1 MSENAPAG
9 RSAAIRCLTSIDSG
23 IAFVERQILAISVM
37 LMAINTVANVIAR
50 IGFSSSLFFAEEF
63 NQFLIVLVTFVGAS
77 TAARYGR
84 HIRMSAI
91 TDILPEKPRKV
102 MMTIIAIVTAALL
115 FALMVFSISYLLSLY
130 ESNRLTPSLRLPV
143 YIIYSFV
150 PLGLF
155 LTAIQ
160 YVFAAAANILSP
172 GVHLSYTVKDVES
185 DGQSSM

>member
-9 RSAAIRCLTSIDSG
+9 SSAAVRCLTYIDSR

-37 LMAINTVANVIAR
+37 LMAINTVSNVIAR

-63 NQFLIVLVTFVGAS
+63 NRFLIVLVTFVGAS

-91 TDILPEKPRKV
+91 TDILPDKPRKV
-102 MMTIIAIVTAALL
+102 MMTIIALVTAALL
-115 FALMVFSISYLLSLY
+115 FALAIFSISYLLSLY
-130 ESNRLTPSLRLPV
+130 QSNRLTPSLRIPV
-143 YIIYSFV
+143 YLIYSFV
-150 PLGLF
+150 PLGLL
-155 LTAIQ
+155 LTAVQ
-160 YVFAAAANILSP
+160 YVFAAAANILRP

-185 DGQSSM
+185 DGSSSM